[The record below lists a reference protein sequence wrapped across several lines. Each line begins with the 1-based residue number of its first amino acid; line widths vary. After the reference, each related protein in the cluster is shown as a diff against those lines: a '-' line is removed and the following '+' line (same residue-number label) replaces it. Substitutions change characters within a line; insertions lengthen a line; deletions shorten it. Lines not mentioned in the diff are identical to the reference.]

1 MRQRR
6 VTVFGGSG
14 FIGRHLVRRLAAD
27 GAVVRVAV
35 RDVERAKFLKPMG
48 AVGQVVPFP
57 ANIRDEAAVRRAIEA
72 TDEVVNLVAILSP
85 WGAQTFTEL
94 HVRGAARIA
103 SAAADLGVGRLV
115 HVSAIGA
122 DPDSPAEYGR
132 SKAAGEAAVREAFP
146 EATIV
151 RPSIVFGPE
160 DAFFNRFA
168 DMTRC
173 LPALPLID
181 GGRTRF
187 QPVYVGDV
195 AEAIFR
201 ILERAGTRG
210 QTYELGGPKTYS
222 FRELLELMLREIG
235 RKRLLLSL
243 PSSIASLQA
252 SVLELMPNPMLTR
265 DQVRLLQRDNVVA
278 AGTLGL
284 ADLGI
289 EPTPV
294 EVILP
299 TYLDR
304 FRSGGRFARRN
315 VAA

>member
-14 FIGRHLVRRLAAD
+14 FIGRHLIRRLAAD

-48 AVGQVVPFP
+48 AVGQIVPFP
-57 ANIRDEAAVRRAIEA
+57 ANIRDDAAVRRAVEGA
-72 TDEVVNLVAILSP
+72 EEVVNLVAILSP

-103 SAAADLGVGRLV
+103 AAAAECGVRRLV

-122 DPDSPAEYGR
+122 DPASPAEYGR
-132 SKAAGEAAVREAFP
+132 TKAAGEAEMRQAFP
-146 EATIV
+146 DVTIV

-160 DAFFNRFA
+160 DGFFNRFA
-168 DMTRC
+168 EMARC
-173 LPALPLID
+173 LPSLPLID

-187 QPVYVGDV
+187 QPVYVADV
-195 AEAIFR
+195 AEAIHR
-201 ILERAGTRG
+201 ILERDETRG
-210 QTYELGGPKTYS
+210 GLYELGGPNVYT
-222 FRELLELMLREIG
+222 FRELLELLLSTIG
-235 RKRLLLSL
+235 RKRLLLPL
-243 PSSIASLQA
+243 PSAIASLQA
-252 SVLELMPNPMLTR
+252 SVLELLPNPVLTR

-278 AGTLGL
+278 DGALGL

-289 EPTPV
+289 QPTPV
-294 EVILP
+294 EAIIP

-304 FRSGGRFARRN
+304 FRPGGRFARRRPA
-315 VAA
+315 V